1 MPLKPIDAKPRL
13 IPRPIHA
20 PYLQGDDRGGHVA
33 CQNITITNCQTGE
46 TLECHQAIP
55 ATRDPYDLVNVKGK
69 YLERVEKEREQVK
82 TMNSNS
88 PNT

>member
-1 MPLKPIDAKPRL
+1 MPLKPIDAKLRL
-13 IPRPIHA
+13 IPRPIHE

-46 TLECHQAIP
+46 VLECHQATP

-69 YLERVEKEREQVK
+69 YLERVEKEREQIK
-82 TMNSNS
+82 QMNSNS

>member
-1 MPLKPIDAKPRL
+1 MRSRLLPRSYN
-13 IPRPIHA
+13 P

-33 CQNITITNCQTGE
+33 CQNITLVNCQTGE
-46 TLECHQAIP
+46 VLNCHTAEP
-55 ATRDPYDLVNVKGK
+55 NTKDPFDRVNIKGK

-82 TMNSNS
+82 TMNPNS